1 MSLQVVTTAGSEP
14 EAPDML
20 RINAPQNSAL
30 KRAFD
35 IIASVTLILLFLPVM
50 AAIALAILVK
60 DGAPVFYGHHR
71 IGRNGTPFKCWKF
84 RTMVRNADAEL
95 QRVLATDAAAKAE
108 WEQTRKLKQDPR
120 IIPGVGHLLRRSS
133 LDELPQLFNVLAG
146 QMSMVGPRPVV
157 SDELDRYGVFRAHY
171 VSVRPGLTGLWQIG
185 ERSDDDYEIR
195 VRKDV
200 HYIENWSLA
209 NDLQIILNTTRVPF
223 DQKGAY

>member
-1 MSLQVVTTAGSEP
+1 
-14 EAPDML
+14 ML

-35 IIASVTLILLFLPVM
+35 IIASFTLILLFFPVM
-50 AAIALAILVK
+50 IVIALAILIK
-60 DGAPVFYGHHR
+60 DGMPVFYGHRR

-108 WEQTRKLKQDPR
+108 WELTQKLKQDPR

-157 SDELDRYGVFRAHY
+157 SDELERYGAFRAHY
-171 VSVRPGLTGLWQIG
+171 VSIRPGLTGLWQIG
-185 ERSDDDYEIR
+185 ERSDDNYEIR

-209 NDLQIILNTTRVPF
+209 NDLQIMLNTARVPF
-223 DQKGAY
+223 DRKGAY